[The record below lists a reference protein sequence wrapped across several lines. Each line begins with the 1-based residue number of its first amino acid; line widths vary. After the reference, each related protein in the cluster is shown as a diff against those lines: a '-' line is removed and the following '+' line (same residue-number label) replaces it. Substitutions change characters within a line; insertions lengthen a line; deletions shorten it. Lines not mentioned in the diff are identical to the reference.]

1 MEIFNELCEVDTL
14 HSVNGARIFID
25 LVSLTFETKT
35 ILSRVWLVDFFHVH
49 SEDSLRRSDVGTDFS
64 KNRKNKKE
72 KGDRNKRRGN
82 SIRDYQP
89 SKPSNGKVC
98 SSLENK
104 LSSGGWWNDSEF
116 WDVSTKWSLRSK
128 TSFPLLWTDAPD
140 VAILWCPLSLSL
152 SREDATLFIYFLNAS
167 TPAGEQTS
175 ANFSRYLAADSN
187 SPSLPPVPV
196 PNSNLSVTQ

>member
-72 KGDRNKRRGN
+72 KGDRDKRRGN
-82 SIRDYQP
+82 TRIRDYQ
-89 SKPSNGKVC
+89 PSNGKVC

-104 LSSGGWWNDSEF
+104 LSSEKDDGTIQNFGMCR
-116 WDVSTKWSLRSK
+116 RSGLSDLK
-128 TSFPLLWTDAPD
+128 RRFPSPERMRQMSPFCGA
-140 VAILWCPLSLSL
+140 LSLSL
-152 SREDATLFIYFLNAS
+152 SLEKM
-167 TPAGEQTS
+167 Q
-175 ANFSRYLAADSN
+175 
-187 SPSLPPVPV
+187 PSLF
-196 PNSNLSVTQ
+196 TF